1 MPPRVSLLL
10 WCCRYRVPGE
20 SAGLT
25 EQYRHHD
32 HRLEVT
38 RNVLELEDGRGIAH
52 DGVPGKYRPTFK
64 TAWKVIDPR
73 RRYPTA
79 ATPPPLPRRRYP
91 TPPPAT
97 PHQPPP
103 LGYCRPPR
111 MMATS
116 SGDVPWVLWKQMW

>member
-1 MPPRVSLLL
+1 MSLLL

-32 HRLEVT
+32 HRLVVT

-91 TPPPAT
+91 AAAT
-97 PHQPPP
+97 PLP
-103 LGYCRPPR
+103 LLFARWLTT
-111 MMATS
+111 MATC
-116 SGDVPWVLWKQMW
+116 